1 MGSRRGERAHVC
13 VYQIGGKTEREKEGE
28 AKTFVGGKMSNSN
41 GVKRLSSVKRV
52 RGQVSGD

>member
-1 MGSRRGERAHVC
+1 MGSRRGERAYVC
-13 VYQIGGKTEREKEGE
+13 VYQIGGKMGREKGGE

-41 GVKRLSSVKRV
+41 EMKRLSSVKRV